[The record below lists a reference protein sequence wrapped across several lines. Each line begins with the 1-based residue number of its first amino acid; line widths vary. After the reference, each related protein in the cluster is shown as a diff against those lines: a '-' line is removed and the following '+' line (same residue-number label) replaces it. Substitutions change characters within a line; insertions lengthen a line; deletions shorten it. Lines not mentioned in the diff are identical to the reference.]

1 MIASSIHRKSPSG
14 VGHFAHR
21 RVHRPLPFR
30 QQGVVL
36 WVSLF
41 VLLIMMAT
49 TIGVLRGS
57 FGGMSIA
64 GNLGFRKSATSDADL
79 GIEQARAWILGNTA
93 SLQADNAGT
102 GFYSTW
108 VNNTFNPG
116 QFNWTPGVTSA
127 AAVNPNAGPNAGQTG
142 NGVQFVIHRMC
153 QFPGATSGN
162 VTVAGGGQAPQVCVS
177 PASGEDDGPS
187 EGFQMPGATRPL
199 YRVTVRVQGPRNTV
213 SFVQGMVF

>member
-14 VGHFAHR
+14 VGHFTHR
-21 RVHRPLPFR
+21 RVPRSLPSR

-116 QFNWTPGVTSA
+116 QFNWAPGVTSA
-127 AAVNPNAGPNAGQTG
+127 AAINPNAGQTG
-142 NGVQFVIHRMC
+142 NAVQYVIHRMC
-153 QFPGATSGN
+153 QLPGATSGN

-187 EGFQMPGATRPL
+187 EGFQMPGTVRPM
-199 YRVTVRVQGPRNTV
+199 YRITVRVEGPRSTV